1 MLYLVLATLVMVSFS
16 QVLRLGQKFGAS
28 VLFVGAVNYVTA
40 AVLSLVC
47 VIVAWKLGH
56 HVTPPPRLTA
66 FGAING
72 VLYFTHLLVLLAA
85 YRHAGVG
92 ITAACTASGTVIPMV
107 AAAILWSE
115 PMTPWRW
122 ASLGLLP
129 AAMFL
134 LRPADKGDHPRLT
147 LAGDLALLGTFFTN
161 GVISTIIKAAEVD
174 THSQLGL
181 TFGYQAVLFAFAA
194 IASSG
199 YAYLRKS
206 PRGRPDAVTGA
217 ALGTLNVMGTLG
229 VLLSLSVIPAVV
241 FFPTS
246 GCLFVIGNA
255 IAARFLWGER
265 LAARQVLGIAMACV
279 IVVLVN
285 IKPATPPVAIET
297 PAATGF
303 RGGASL
309 HG

>member
-16 QVLRLGQKFGAS
+16 QVLRLGQRFGAS
-28 VLFVGAVNYVTA
+28 VLFVGAVNYVVA
-40 AVLSLVC
+40 AVLSVGCLL
-47 VIVAWKLGH
+47 VAWKLGH
-56 HVTPPPRLTA
+56 SVTPPARLATY
-66 FGAING
+66 GAING
-72 VLYFTHLLVLLAA
+72 LLYFTHLLVLLAA

-107 AAAILWSE
+107 AAAVLWNE

-134 LRPADKGDHPRLT
+134 LRPGDKNDHPRLT
-147 LAGDLALLGTFFTN
+147 LIGDLALLGTFFTN

-174 THSQLGL
+174 TQSQLGL

-194 IASSG
+194 AASSL
-199 YAYLRKS
+199 YAYARRS

-217 ALGTLNVMGTLG
+217 ALGTLNVLGTLG
-229 VLLSLSVIPAVV
+229 VLLSLSVVPAVV

-255 IAARFLWGER
+255 IAARFLWAER
-265 LAARQVLGIAMACV
+265 LRKRQTLGIALACV

-285 IKPATPPVAIET
+285 IKPAPTPAAIET
-297 PAATGF
+297 PAVQNAGIH
-303 RGGASL
+303 R
-309 HG
+309 